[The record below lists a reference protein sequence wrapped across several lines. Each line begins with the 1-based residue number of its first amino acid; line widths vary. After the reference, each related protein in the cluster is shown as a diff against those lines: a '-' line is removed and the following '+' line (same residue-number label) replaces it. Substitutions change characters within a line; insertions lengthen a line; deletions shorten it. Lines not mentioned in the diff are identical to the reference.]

1 MGKCSVQ
8 VGLCWVIAF
17 LSQSALARNVNVP
30 TALFDIG
37 FGFTTYK
44 SEAVKSNDTSN
55 STGYT
60 LSLTGGSRDQMNMLI
75 RTDGNSTNFAYAKVT
90 TTSSIKTSTQD
101 TILRYRLGSFY
112 AGLVYSQMD
121 FNIVKEG
128 DDYLDGLAKGN
139 GFNVGAEFFLGR
151 GNLVFFDV
159 TLATGSTLKEL
170 KQSTD
175 QVSIGN
181 RTDIFIGGKIRITR
195 NMFDLLGGYRQRSY
209 AITVGSET
217 YQEVLTT
224 TWLGCAFN
232 FYL

>member
-60 LSLTGGSRDQMNMLI
+60 LSLTGGSRDQMNMLL
-75 RTDGNSTNFAYAKVT
+75 RTDGNSTNFSYAKVT

-139 GFNVGAEFFLGR
+139 GFNAGAEFFLGR
-151 GNLVFFDV
+151 GNLVF
-159 TLATGSTLKEL
+159 
-170 KQSTD
+170 
-175 QVSIGN
+175 
-181 RTDIFIGGKIRITR
+181 
-195 NMFDLLGGYRQRSY
+195 
-209 AITVGSET
+209 
-217 YQEVLTT
+217 LTSP
-224 TWLGCAFN
+224 
-232 FYL
+232 